1 MKKKIFLILGLII
14 IILVCIIIYFIS
26 VNSGVEEYVPEEEIS
41 ENDYKMAS
49 VILYFQNKETKELE
63 AEIREI
69 NSKELLLNPY
79 EVILEML
86 LIGPINENL
95 EKLIPNG
102 VVINNIILEKYCL
115 KIDFS
120 KEFIENCEDD
130 KLKQENIVN
139 SIYKTMK
146 ELTEVNEVKILI
158 DGVEGLGFKN
168 GEIIF

>member
-95 EKLIPNG
+95 EKLIPKG

>member
-26 VNSGVEEYVPEEEIS
+26 VNTGVEEYVPEEEIS

-95 EKLIPNG
+95 EKLIPKG

>member
-95 EKLIPNG
+95 EKLIPKST
-102 VVINNIILEKYCL
+102 VINNIILEKYCL

>member
-26 VNSGVEEYVPEEEIS
+26 VNSAVEEYVPEEEIS

-95 EKLIPNG
+95 EKLIPKG